1 MTPEIVDAIDALFDA
16 RVPREWV
23 YNAVGVEISWL
34 IPALGAWFSDLSD
47 RCA

>member
-1 MTPEIVDAIDALFDA
+1 MTPEIVDAIDSLFDA

-34 IPALGAWFSDLSD
+34 IPALGSWFSDL
-47 RCA
+47 